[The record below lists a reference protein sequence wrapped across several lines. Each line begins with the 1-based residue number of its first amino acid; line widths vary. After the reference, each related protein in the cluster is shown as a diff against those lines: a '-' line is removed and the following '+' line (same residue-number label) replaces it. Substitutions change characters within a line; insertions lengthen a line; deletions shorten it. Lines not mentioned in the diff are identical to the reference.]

1 MNVFRAVGAL
11 FLAVF
16 MASCGG
22 GSSGATGELSVGLTD
37 ATTDQYNAVYVTV
50 QEVAVHQATAAE
62 DSWSVVSTPGK
73 TVNLLELV
81 NGVRQELGLV
91 SLPVGHYT
99 QMRLIIGDTADT
111 GINILSQSHPFAN
124 YVIDSSNATHE
135 LKVPS
140 GVQTGVKIV
149 QGFDLSASGT
159 TELILDFDASKSVV
173 VSGNSGNYLLQPTIK
188 VLNTVEASIITG
200 TVTRASDAS
209 VIEGALVSAQTYS
222 ASAADVK
229 DQVTVDTATLT
240 SDLGIYSL
248 FIAAGT
254 YNVVASKQGFAPS
267 VITLTT
273 TAGSTTSGQN
283 FALAIASDGNVIGSA
298 TIADGDTETY
308 VTISFRQTVS
318 INGTTELIEV
328 ASINVVNG
336 GSYAVTLPAGT
347 YTAVSSTFNHTTQ
360 QADVTVVAGA
370 DTTLNEVF

>member
-22 GSSGATGELSVGLTD
+22 GSSGATGDLSVSLTD
-37 ATTDQYNAVYVTV
+37 AATDQYNAIYVTV
-50 QEVAVHQATAAE
+50 KEVAVHQSTAAE
-62 DSWSVVSTPGK
+62 DGWSVVSTPGK
-73 TVNLLELV
+73 TMNLLELV
-81 NGVRQELGLV
+81 NGLRQDLGLV

-124 YVIDSSNATHE
+124 YVIDSSGAYHE

-140 GVQTGVKIV
+140 GLQSGVKIV
-149 QGFDLSASGT
+149 NGFDISAGGT
-159 TELILDFDASKSVV
+159 TELILDFNASKSVV
-173 VSGNSGNYLLQPTIK
+173 VAGNGGKYLLQPTIK
-188 VLNTVEASIITG
+188 VLDTVEASIITG

-209 VIEGALVSAQTYS
+209 VIAGAMVSAQTYN

-229 DQVTVDTATLT
+229 DQVTVETATLT

-254 YNVVASKQGFAPS
+254 YNVVASKQGFSPS

-273 TAGSTTSGQN
+273 TAGSTTAGQD
-283 FALAIASDGNVIGSA
+283 FALAIASDGNMTGSA

-308 VTISFRQTVS
+308 VTISIRQSVS
-318 INGTTELIEV
+318 INGAEVVIEV
-328 ASINVVNG
+328 ASLNVVNG
-336 GSYAVTLPAGT
+336 GTYSMILPAGT
-347 YTAVSSTFNHTTQ
+347 YTVVSSAFNHTTQ

-370 DTTLNEVF
+370 DLTLNEVF